1 MNSMLATKGGIII
14 GHATHIVDVVI
25 GTELQM
31 GGNPITGSIPSELAS
46 LTSVAGKYDNGV
58 LHIPR

>member
-25 GTELQM
+25 GTELLLF
-31 GGNPITGSIPSELAS
+31 GNPITGTIPSELAN
-46 LTSVAGKYDNGV
+46 LTTLKCKYGDGV